1 MAMKMR
7 VAQDNCDSCLQSCEG
22 DNARR
27 SRLSAQF
34 RTASLM
40 VPSLDEGGAVGAATE
55 LGCVDIMIARA
66 SPAGPERVYP
76 MYPSLP
82 LVLWYIPVYVVVC
95 IQYQVTICDCEKSKD
110 HTVKRHMEGLGIYS
124 CVLVCTSTTF
134 KILLCL

>member
-76 MYPSLP
+76 MYIPLP
-82 LVLWYIPVYVVVC
+82 TPGTMVYTC
-95 IQYQVTICDCEKSKD
+95 IRSSMY
-110 HTVKRHMEGLGIYS
+110 TVPGNYL
-124 CVLVCTSTTF
+124 
-134 KILLCL
+134 